1 MKFRIQKDHFA
12 EGLQQILS
20 VVGSK
25 PSMPL
30 LSHVMV
36 EAKDGRLTLTTTNLD
51 IGIRCHVRAEVLEKG
66 VVTLPAK
73 RLATIVRSLPSVD
86 VSVDASVPS
95 QVKMSSGG
103 SQFRIMGMEATE
115 FPQLPPME
123 PEHTVSLK
131 SDSLQTMLRSVAYA
145 QSTDENRYLLNGVFF
160 SFNEEGVSTVATDGR
175 RLAVYLE
182 KLAEPFTST
191 TGIILPA
198 KTVAEVSRL
207 LGKNQEVDMLFHKR
221 QVAFHFKVNESIE
234 GTKGL
239 LDEVVLI
246 SKLVEGQY
254 PNYQQVVPKE
264 TVHRVAL
271 ERQLLLECIERAS
284 LVSADRTSALH
295 LHFQTNLLEMKC
307 ASAEFGDAH
316 ESIAINYEGPSIAL
330 AFNPQFLIDFLKA
343 VLQDEIFFEFKDE
356 LSPGVFRTKEHFL
369 CVIMPLCI
377 K

>member
-36 EAKDGRLTLTTTNLD
+36 EAKEGRLTLTATNLD
-51 IGIRCHVRAEVLEKG
+51 IGIRCHVQADVLQPG
-66 VVTLPAK
+66 AITLPAK
-73 RLATIVRSLPSVD
+73 RLATIVKSLPSVE
-86 VSVDASVPS
+86 VSVDASVPT

-103 SQFRIMGMEATE
+103 SQFRIMGMEANE

-123 PEHTVSLK
+123 PEHQVTIK
-131 SDSLQTMLRSVAYA
+131 SEALQNMLRSVSYA

-182 KLAEPFTST
+182 KLTEPLSQP
-191 TGIILPA
+191 TGMILPA
-198 KTVAEVSRL
+198 KTVAEVLRL
-207 LGKNQEVDMLFHKR
+207 LGKNQNVEMLFHKR
-221 QVAFHFKVNESIE
+221 QVAFHFKLNNGTE
-234 GTKGL
+234 GATGL

-254 PNYQQVVPKE
+254 PNYQQVLPKE

-271 ERQLLLECIERAS
+271 ERQLFLECIERAS

-295 LHFQTNLLEMKC
+295 LHFQPNLLEMKC

-316 ESIAINYEGPSIAL
+316 ESIAINYDGPVSSL
-330 AFNPQFLIDFLKA
+330 AFNPQFLIDLLKA
-343 VLQDEIFFEFKDE
+343 VVQDEIFFEFKDE

-369 CVIMPLCI
+369 CVVMPLCI